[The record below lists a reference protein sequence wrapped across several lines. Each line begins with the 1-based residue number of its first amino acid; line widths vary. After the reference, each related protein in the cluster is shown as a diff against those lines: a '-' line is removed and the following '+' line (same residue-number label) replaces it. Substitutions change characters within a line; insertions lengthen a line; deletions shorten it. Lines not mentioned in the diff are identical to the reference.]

1 MIIVYDISGGD
12 CPVLRDLLIHVIPHI
27 TDQWYELGLLLL
39 EPKYENYLKTIEGD
53 VRNDSRTCR
62 KMFDK
67 WLTTDLQA
75 SWDKVIE
82 ALTLI
87 GLDAVGSKIK
97 QQGEQ
102 PSTTLAC
109 FKLKILI
116 LESYISA
123 KLSHHILIRNATN
136 CN

>member
-1 MIIVYDISGGD
+1 M
-12 CPVLRDLLIHVIPHI
+12 IPHI
-27 TDQWYELGLLLL
+27 ADQWYELGLLLL

-87 GLDAVGSKIK
+87 GLNNVASD
-97 QQGEQ
+97 
-102 PSTTLAC
+102 L
-109 FKLKILI
+109 KLQSELCKYSL
-116 LESYISA
+116 
-123 KLSHHILIRNATN
+123 
-136 CN
+136 